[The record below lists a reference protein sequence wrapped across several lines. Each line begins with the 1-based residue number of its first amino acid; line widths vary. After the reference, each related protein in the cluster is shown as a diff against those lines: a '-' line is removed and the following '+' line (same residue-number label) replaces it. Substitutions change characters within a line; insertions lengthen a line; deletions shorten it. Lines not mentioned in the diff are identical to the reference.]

1 MVRITPEDA
10 QGMMNAYAKV
20 YAPKEEP
27 KPETEAAA
35 ETSADPKAPAD
46 TAEKD
51 KQKVFTREKMSKFGD
66 LISGVTPET
75 VVEAPTPVV
84 EEVPAPVVEEA
95 PRPEEEVAD
104 TVATPLSFDAMSKD
118 ELEDYGRTIGIE
130 LDRRLSKKK
139 LITQLEDHI
148 QYLES
153 V

>member
-10 QGMMNAYAKV
+10 QGMMSAYAKV

-27 KPETEAAA
+27 KPETEAKVES
-35 ETSADPKAPAD
+35 ETPVD
-46 TAEKD
+46 AEKTD

-104 TVATPLSFDAMSKD
+104 TVAAPLSFDAMSKD